1 MTDIADPAPADSIP
15 SRSVP
20 SGAARVAGVVGWP
33 VRHSL
38 SPRLHGYWLQR
49 YGIDGAYIP
58 LAVAPDNFRRCLRA
72 LPDMGFAGVN
82 VTIPHKEAA
91 LAEVDKMTDRARRI
105 GAVNTVTVTKDG
117 KLHGD
122 NTDAYGFAQSLAAA
136 VPGWRGN
143 GQQAVVLGAGGA
155 ARAVCVALFEAGI
168 GEIRLVNRT
177 GGRADSLAKDLEGS
191 ITVWPW
197 EYRSEAL
204 EDTSILVNTT
214 TLGMGGE
221 GDLKIELSYLS
232 PEAVVCDIVY
242 VPLRT
247 KLLRAADAKG
257 NPVVD
262 GLGMLLHQA
271 RPGFAAWF
279 GTEPRVGDG
288 LRRFLIQ
295 GRRG

>member
-1 MTDIADPAPADSIP
+1 MTEQPDPLPADSIP
-15 SRSVP
+15 SRAVA
-20 SGAARVAGVVGWP
+20 SGAARVAGVIGWP

-72 LPDMGFAGVN
+72 LPDMGFAGAN

-91 LAEVDKMTDRARRI
+91 LDEVDTLTKRARRI
-105 GAVNTVTVTKDG
+105 GAVNTVTVTDNG

-122 NTDAYGFAQSLAAA
+122 NTDAFGFAQSLADA
-136 VPGWRGN
+136 VPDWRGK
-143 GQQAVVLGAGGA
+143 GEQAVVLGAGGA

-177 GGRADSLAKDLEGS
+177 GGRADSLAKDLEGA

-204 EDTSILVNTT
+204 EKGSILVNTT

-221 GDLKIELSYLS
+221 GELKIELSLLS
-232 PEAVVCDIVY
+232 PDAVVCDIVY

-247 KLLRAADAKG
+247 KLLRAADARG
-257 NPVVD
+257 NPLVD

-279 GTEPRVGDG
+279 GTEPRVSEN